1 MAIVNIINDE
11 GAKKIS
17 EQMNMRPAKE
27 NSSDVEKAREEEA
40 RKKAMTEVVTDRM
53 SRQDISDAVEKLNKT
68 IQIFNKKMKMSYD
81 EESQRVVVKIID
93 SETNKVI
100 REIPTQEVLEFIH
113 RLHQMVGVFIDSK
126 R

>member
-17 EQMNMRPAKE
+17 EQMNMRPAKD
-27 NSSDVEKAREEEA
+27 NTSDVEKAREEEA
-40 RKKAMTEVVTDRM
+40 RKKAMTEVVTDRL

-100 REIPTQEVLEFIH
+100 KEIPTQEVLEFIH
-113 RLHQMVGVFIDSK
+113 RLHQMVGIFIDSK